1 MRLDMTIT
9 LGNVLQLG
17 GFVLGLFIVYVKLR
31 EQLVEMNTKLAPL
44 WDEYTNRRKIHR
56 RSEDRE

>member
-17 GFVLGLFIVYVKLR
+17 GMVLGVFIAYSRLR
-31 EQLVEMNTKLAPL
+31 EQLIAIETKLIPL
-44 WDEYTNRRKIHR
+44 WNEFTERRTIVR